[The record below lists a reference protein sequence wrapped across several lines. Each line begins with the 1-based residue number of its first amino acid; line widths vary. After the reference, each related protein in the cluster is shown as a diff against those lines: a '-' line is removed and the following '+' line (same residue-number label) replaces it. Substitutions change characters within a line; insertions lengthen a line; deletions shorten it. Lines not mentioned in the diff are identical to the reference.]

1 MKEVSDVVK
10 FGDLFEL
17 YGKLLPPSQT
27 VVASLYFNDDFT
39 ISEIAE
45 NLKISR
51 QAIFDSLKKSEKK
64 LIEIEEKVGALKII
78 KSLKKE

>member
-1 MKEVSDVVK
+1 MKQINDVVK

-17 YGKLLPPSQT
+17 YGKLLPPSQME
-27 VVASLYFNDDFT
+27 VANMYFNEDLT

-45 NLKISR
+45 NLNVSR

-64 LIEIEEKVGALKII
+64 LVQIEDKVGALKII

>member
-1 MKEVSDVVK
+1 MKQVSDVVK

-17 YGKLLPPSQT
+17 YGKLLPPSQMQ
-27 VVASLYFNDDFT
+27 VANMYFNEDLT

-45 NLKISR
+45 NLNVSR

-64 LIEIEEKVGALKII
+64 LTLIENKVGALKII

>member
-1 MKEVSDVVK
+1 MKEIEDVVK

-17 YGKLLPPSQT
+17 YGKLLPPSQMQ
-27 VVASLYFNDDFT
+27 VANMYFNEDLT

-45 NLKISR
+45 NLKVSR
-51 QAIFDSLKKSEKK
+51 QAIFDSLKKSERK
-64 LIEIEEKVGALKII
+64 LVDVENKIGALKII

>member
-1 MKEVSDVVK
+1 MKQISDVVK

-17 YGKLLPPSQT
+17 YGKLLPPSQMQ
-27 VVASLYFNDDFT
+27 VANMYFNEDLT

-45 NLKISR
+45 NLNVSR

-64 LIEIEEKVGALKII
+64 LTLIENKVGALKII